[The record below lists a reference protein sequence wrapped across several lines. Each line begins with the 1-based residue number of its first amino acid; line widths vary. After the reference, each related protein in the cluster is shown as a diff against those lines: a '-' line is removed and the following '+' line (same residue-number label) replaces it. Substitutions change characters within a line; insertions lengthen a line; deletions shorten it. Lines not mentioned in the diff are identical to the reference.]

1 MHRLDWLYQH
11 YWGGSILMI
20 IFWILII
27 FGIIWLFKNMTN
39 TKESDEW
46 DMRNDNPEEV
56 ARRRYAKGEIDKEEL
71 EEILKNLKK

>member
-1 MHRLDWLYQH
+1 MHRLDWFYQNH
-11 YWGGSILMI
+11 WGGSIFMI

-39 TKESDEW
+39 TKEAGER

-71 EEILKNLKK
+71 EEILKTLKK